1 MASRSSLLCAASLVA
16 CGLERDY
23 EAFLEAAK
31 GPTESAQ
38 SSGSTGGASTEE
50 GTNTSAD
57 DTSTTAAV
65 MSGGADNADSSMS
78 DGVEAS
84 SASSTS
90 GADETTGAAS
100 TGGTTPFCGD
110 GVVNQAFEE
119 CDDGNF
125 DSTDRCAITCQR
137 VRLVFVTSTRLQ
149 GKMSGLQGA
158 DAYCKS
164 LALAAKQDE
173 VDSPIEDPGNFKAL
187 LSTSTQ
193 TIWERHFVGKG
204 PYKLV
209 NGLMVSDS
217 FTALFNA
224 PLQNPINVDERSQVQ
239 HANVWTG
246 ADIDGSPFP
255 GIDFCADWT
264 SEDGSNTYGNSDEIS
279 NRWIYAANEY
289 NPESNCD
296 SERPIYCLEQE

>member
-1 MASRSSLLCAASLVA
+1 MRWAALIVCVASVSA

-23 EAFLEAAK
+23 QAFLEAAK
-31 GPTESAQ
+31 GPTESTE
-38 SSGSTGGASTEE
+38 SSGGSAAAETGTGTGTSTSEPAASR
-50 GTNTSAD
+50 GTTDAD
-57 DTSTTAAV
+57 DST
-65 MSGGADNADSSMS
+65 SGGAE
-78 DGVEAS
+78 GT
-84 SASSTS
+84 SATS
-90 GADETTGAAS
+90 GVSETSGMASTTG
-100 TGGTTPFCGD
+100 GFTPFCGD
-110 GVVNQAFEE
+110 GVVNQPFEE
-119 CDDGNF
+119 CDDGNL

-164 LALAAKQDE
+164 LALAAKQDDL
-173 VDSPIEDPGNFKAL
+173 DSPIEDPGNFKAL
-187 LSTSTQ
+187 LSTSKE
-193 TIWERHFVGKG
+193 TIWDRHFIGKG

-217 FTALFNA
+217 FTGLFTA

-246 ADIDGSPFP
+246 TNVDGSPYP

-264 SEDGSNTYGNSDEIS
+264 SLKGSNNYGNSDEVDS
-279 NRWIYAANEY
+279 DWIYAAGEY
-289 NPESNCD
+289 NPEFDCA
-296 SERPIYCLEQE
+296 SERPIYCAEQE